1 MAQVKENRQEGYGS
15 EESSLSLDGGRSQKN
30 QQMRTDRT
38 EGDDE
43 EEVNMKK
50 PAIKLPGKLSAS

>member
-1 MAQVKENRQEGYGS
+1 
-15 EESSLSLDGGRSQKN
+15 
-30 QQMRTDRT
+30 MRTDRT